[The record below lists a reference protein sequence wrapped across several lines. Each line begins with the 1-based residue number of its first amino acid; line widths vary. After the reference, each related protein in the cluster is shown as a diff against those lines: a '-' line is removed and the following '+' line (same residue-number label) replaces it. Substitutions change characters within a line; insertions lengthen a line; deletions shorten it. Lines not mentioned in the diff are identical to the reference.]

1 MRLSHCIFAFFLT
14 MAVVLSAYGAMD
26 RWNSTTTEPTK
37 ESRSLKEAF
46 DNQTEKTDATEK
58 TEKTEAA
65 IKALGLQNPT
75 DSDAIQAHKTLLRY
89 TQANFSKGIAIIINI
104 AHQFYGPGLTVRKD
118 LDPATL
124 MVNYTNPL

>member
-37 ESRSLKEAF
+37 ESGSLKEAF
-46 DNQTEKTDATEK
+46 DNQNTETTEK

-124 MVNYTNPL
+124 MTNYTNPL